1 MLTHLLQEQEEALV
15 IALDGDVDLEHA
27 PTVRKL
33 LLECIDK
40 GKDVILDFSKV
51 GYLDSSGIETL
62 VEADREA
69 QDKGVRL
76 HLAAVGTIP
85 RRVLTLAKLDEVL
98 TIHASLEDA
107 LADRKTKN
115 GG

>member
-1 MLTHLLQEQEEALV
+1 MLTHSLSEQEGALV
-15 IALDGDVDLEHA
+15 IAFDGDVDLEHA

-33 LLECIDK
+33 LLECVDK
-40 GKDVILDFSKV
+40 GKYVILDFSKV

-69 QDKGVRL
+69 KNKGVRL
-76 HLAAVGTIP
+76 HLAEVGKIP

-107 LADRKTKN
+107 LADRKTKS